1 MNKGERAFKDVANWI
16 DYKKNGYFIERAKHE
31 MEVKKMN
38 TQETIEFVKSE
49 FDYMDYVAFKKEAP
63 FEAGIFQ
70 QKKDDVISLLQ
81 QGEKFRQMWEELSE
95 KYGNYWSAFDVRKGN
110 DVEYKYIDDLMQSI
124 KQKYFPKGVI

>member
-1 MNKGERAFKDVANWI
+1 MNKGERAFKDVVNWI

-38 TQETIEFVKSE
+38 TQEAIEFLE
-49 FDYMDYVAFKKEAP
+49 DIYDWNTAP
-63 FEAGIFQ
+63 DIEEKAEKNILN
-70 QKKDDVISLLQ
+70 IITLLEL
-81 QGEKFRQMWEELSE
+81 GEKYRLMWEELSE